1 METAQCR
8 ALIKNVKQDRKA
20 GIPTLPPSISLL
32 INIIP
37 KRKPTLKV
45 HDLSLLRVTLSAV
58 YMFPFTIKN
67 KYPALEAVL
76 VLKLE
81 FKPKG
86 FIQLGAIKILLL
98 LEH

>member
-32 INIIP
+32 MNTIP
-37 KRKPTLKV
+37 KRKPPLKF
-45 HDLSLLRVTLSAV
+45 HDLSTLGHLECSLHV
-58 YMFPFTIKN
+58 YIYHKS
-67 KYPALEAVL
+67 KYPAWEAVL

-86 FIQLGAIKILLL
+86 FIHLGAIKILLL